1 MLFYLF
7 AGSRE
12 KYVNK
17 YYVSTDE
24 ISALNKFSGRPAN
37 STNQSQAVLVV
48 NLGVF
53 TTLPRIAPSWPTAD
67 ALRNDIGKT

>member
-53 TTLPRIAPSWPTAD
+53 TTLPRIELSWPTAD
-67 ALRNDIGKT
+67 ALHNDTGET